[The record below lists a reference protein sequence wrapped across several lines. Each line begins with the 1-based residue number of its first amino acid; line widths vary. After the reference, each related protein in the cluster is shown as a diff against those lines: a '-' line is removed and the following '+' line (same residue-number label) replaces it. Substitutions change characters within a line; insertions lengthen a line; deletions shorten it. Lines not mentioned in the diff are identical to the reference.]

1 MIRKLYILM
10 SISRHRLSSLFLMLT
25 VAVGM
30 NAQQKSFLFQK
41 DSIPMFRGFSVSF
54 DLVGAGLMALSDN
67 GQYEGALRVNLHD
80 EWFPIVEVG
89 LGKANHDDEVT
100 RIHYHTSAPYFRI
113 GVDKNMLKDKH
124 GKNRLYGGLRYAFT
138 SYKVDISRPDF
149 PDPVWLWDTG
159 YGIKDASCSQHWLE
173 AVLGVDAKIFGPLHL
188 GWSLRYKRRLAH
200 SEGNFGKTWYV
211 PGYGIYGDTRLGGTF
226 NVIIDI

>member
-1 MIRKLYILM
+1 MTIRRYI
-10 SISRHRLSSLFLMLT
+10 SSYIRRAVVSLLVL
-25 VAVGM
+25 VAPLAAS
-30 NAQQKSFLFQK
+30 AQMKFFSFQK
-41 DSIPMFRGFSVSF
+41 DSIPVFRGFAVSF
-54 DLVGAGLMALSDN
+54 DLVGAGLMTLSDN

-80 EWFPIVEVG
+80 EWFPIIEAG

-100 RIHYHTSAPYFRI
+100 RIHYSTSAPYFRI
-113 GVDKNMLKDKH
+113 GIDKNLLKDKH

-149 PDPVWLWDTG
+149 PDPVWQWNTG
-159 YGIKDASCSQHWLE
+159 YGIKDASCSHHWLE
-173 AVLGVDAKIFGPLHL
+173 VVLGVDAKIYGPLHL
-188 GWSLRYKRRLAH
+188 GWSVRYKRRIAH
-200 SEGNFGKTWYV
+200 SEGDFGKTWYV